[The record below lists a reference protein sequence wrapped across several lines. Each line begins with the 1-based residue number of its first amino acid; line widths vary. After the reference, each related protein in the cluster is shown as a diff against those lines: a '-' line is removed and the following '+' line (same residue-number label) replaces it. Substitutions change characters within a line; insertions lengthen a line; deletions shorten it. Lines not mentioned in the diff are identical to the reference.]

1 MAHYAKVREGKVIE
15 VIVAESSY
23 FDTFVDTT
31 PGDWIKTSYNTRGGK
46 HYASN
51 GVDEDSGTPLRK
63 NFASVGWN
71 YDATDDAFYDNRPMD
86 VNGNSCASWTLNTT
100 TYVWDPP
107 TAYPSDGKLYQWD
120 EPSTSW
126 KENS

>member
-1 MAHYAKVREGKVIE
+1 MSHFAKVEDGVVTQVLVVEQDFI
-15 VIVAESSY
+15 
-23 FDTFVDTT
+23 DTGAL
-31 PGDWIKTSYNTRGGK
+31 GDASQWIQTSYNTRGGK

-71 YDATDDAFYDNRPMD
+71 YDATADAFYADRPMD
-86 VNGNSCASWTLNTT
+86 LNGNSCASWTLNTT
-100 TYVWDPP
+100 TYIWDPP
-107 TAYPSDGKLYQWD
+107 TAYPSDGKKYQWD

-126 KENS
+126 KEQT

>member
-1 MAHYAKVREGKVIE
+1 MAHYAKVLEGKVVD

-31 PGDWIKTSYNTRGGK
+31 PGDWIQTSYNTRGGK
-46 HYASN
+46 HYDPDS
-51 GVDEDSGTPLRK
+51 GDEDSGTPVRK

-71 YDATDDAFYDNRPMD
+71 YDATDDAFYDNRPKD
-86 VNGNSCASWTLNTT
+86 INGNVCASWTLNTT

-107 TAYPSDGKLYQWD
+107 IAYPSDGKLYQWD
-120 EPSTSW
+120 ESSTSW
-126 KENS
+126 KEQT